1 MWSFT
6 VIWFGQLLSIL
17 GSSIT
22 RFTLVVWVFQTTG
35 SVTQSSLLAM
45 CATLPQIFVS
55 FVAGPLVDRWP
66 RRRVMLLS
74 DSLNALTS
82 LGTFIFLSYGHLPV
96 WYIYLV
102 ATLNATFDSFQ
113 SPAYGAAIPL
123 LVPKEHLNRANGMVQ
138 TSEAIGQTVSP
149 IVASLLI
156 VSIGLQGII
165 LIDLSTFCI
174 AFVTLIFSSFP
185 ELETKV
191 QQELS
196 LQSLFAEFLE
206 GWNYVQNRS
215 GLFGLLLL
223 SSVSRLLFGFVI
235 ILFPLFV
242 LSFYSTVTLGSIESL
257 GGIAMVAG
265 SLVMI
270 ILPGS
275 GRSINSIFGM
285 LLLQAL
291 CFIAMGCSSS
301 TIVFGAGVV
310 TLLFSIPILRTRTQ
324 VIWQRKV
331 EPSLQGRISALRRIF
346 EKASVPISALLAG
359 PLDDKIFEPL
369 ISPNGPLAEVLGKYI
384 GVGKGHGINLMFI
397 LAGLL
402 GILVTLTS
410 YQYPRLRLVE
420 DELPDVLPES
430 PGPIAVLSDK
440 HPGEREQ
447 HSEAQISSTP

>member
-1 MWSFT
+1 
-6 VIWFGQLLSIL
+6 
-17 GSSIT
+17 
-22 RFTLVVWVFQTTG
+22 
-35 SVTQSSLLAM
+35 
-45 CATLPQIFVS
+45 
-55 FVAGPLVDRWP
+55 
-66 RRRVMLLS
+66 MLLS

-82 LGTFIFLSYGHLPV
+82 FGTFIFLFYGHLPV

-102 ATLNATFDSFQ
+102 ITLNATFNSFQ
-113 SPAYGAAIPL
+113 SPAYAAAIPL
-123 LVPKEHLNRANGMVQ
+123 LVPKEHLDRANGMIQ
-138 TSEAIGQTVSP
+138 TSEAIGQFVSP

-165 LIDLSTFCI
+165 LIDLSTFAI
-174 AFVTLIFSSFP
+174 AFITLIFSSFP
-185 ELETKV
+185 EPETKV
-191 QQELS
+191 QQKLS

-215 GLFGLLLL
+215 GLLGLLLL
-223 SSVSRLLFGFVI
+223 SSLSRMLFGFVL

-242 LSFYSTVTLGSIESL
+242 LSFYSTVTLGLIESL
-257 GGIAMVAG
+257 SGIAMVAG

-275 GRSINSIFGM
+275 EHSINSVFGM

-301 TIVFGAGVV
+301 IIVFGSGVV

-331 EPSLQGRISALRRIF
+331 EPSLQGRIFALRRIF
-346 EKASVPISALLAG
+346 EKATVPISALLAG
-359 PLDDKIFEPL
+359 PLDEKIFEPL
-369 ISPNGPLAEVLGKYI
+369 ISPSGPLAEVLGKYI

-397 LAGLL
+397 LAGVL
-402 GILVTLTS
+402 GILLTLTS

-430 PGPIAVLSDK
+430 PAVAVLSDK
-440 HPGEREQ
+440 YPGDSQQ
-447 HSEAQISSTP
+447 HSEDQISSTP